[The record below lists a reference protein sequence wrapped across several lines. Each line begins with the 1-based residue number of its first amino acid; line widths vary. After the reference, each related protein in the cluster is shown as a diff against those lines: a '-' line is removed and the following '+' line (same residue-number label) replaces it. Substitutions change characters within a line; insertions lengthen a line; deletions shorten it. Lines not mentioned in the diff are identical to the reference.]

1 MIGKI
6 TRLYTD
12 SYKGLSI
19 ESWMLALVMLINR
32 SGSMVLPFLGVYM
45 IDRLHFSIA
54 QSGFVLSFFGIGSV
68 AGSWIGGTITDKIGE
83 YKVQVYSLLLSVPFF
98 CMLPLFT
105 TVISLAAMIFI
116 QSMISEMFRPANSVA
131 IIKYARPENIT
142 KSFSLNRM
150 AVNLGFSIGPAL
162 GGILSAISYNFL
174 FFSNA
179 FASLI
184 AGFVYIYF
192 FRRRHLI
199 FQLRRARKE
208 RSEDGNS
215 NIHLQKSPYLDF
227 KFMIFSILCTLFS
240 ICFFQ
245 FLNSL
250 PLFYKDDLGLS
261 QQTIGLLLGYSGIV
275 IVLFEMGMVNVAE
288 RKFSIAQTMLYGTM
302 LCALSYGIIGFN
314 HHLSILILSIT
325 LLSLGE
331 ILILPFMS
339 TVTALRAGQ
348 NNQGAYMGVNGI
360 STSIAFI
367 ISPVLGAK
375 LASIY
380 GFNTLWIGSGI
391 LLLLVSIAFYFSVN
405 WMNEKAES

>member
-1 MIGKI
+1 V
-6 TRLYTD
+6 T
-12 SYKGLSI
+12 
-19 ESWMLALVMLINR
+19 
-32 SGSMVLPFLGVYM
+32 
-45 IDRLHFSIA
+45 
-54 QSGFVLSFFGIGSV
+54 
-68 AGSWIGGTITDKIGE
+68 
-83 YKVQVYSLLLSVPFF
+83 
-98 CMLPLFT
+98 
-105 TVISLAAMIFI
+105 SLAAMIFL

-131 IIKYARPENIT
+131 IIKYAKPENIT

-150 AVNLGFSIGPAL
+150 AINLGFSICPAL

-179 FASLI
+179 FAALI
-184 AGFVYIYF
+184 AGLVYIYF

-208 RSEDGNS
+208 RLEDGSS
-215 NIHLQKSPYLDF
+215 NIHSQKSPYWDF

-275 IVLFEMGMVNVAE
+275 IVLFEMGMVNMAE
-288 RKFSIAQTMLYGTM
+288 RKFTIAQTMLYGTM

-331 ILILPFMS
+331 ILIL
-339 TVTALRAGQ
+339 
-348 NNQGAYMGVNGI
+348 
-360 STSIAFI
+360 
-367 ISPVLGAK
+367 
-375 LASIY
+375 
-380 GFNTLWIGSGI
+380 
-391 LLLLVSIAFYFSVN
+391 
-405 WMNEKAES
+405 

>member
-6 TRLYTD
+6 IRTYSE
-12 SYKGLSI
+12 SYKGLSK
-19 ESWMLALVMLINR
+19 ESWMLAIVMLINR

-45 IDRLHFSIA
+45 VDKLNFSIA
-54 QSGFVLSFFGIGSV
+54 QSGFVLSFFGIGAV
-68 AGSWIGGTITDKIGE
+68 VGSWLGGAITDKFDE
-83 YKVQVYSLLLSVPFF
+83 YKVQAYSLFLSVPFF
-98 CMLPLFT
+98 CALPLFT
-105 TVISLAAMIFI
+105 TVGSLALMIFL
-116 QSMISEMFRPANSVA
+116 QSVVSEMFRPANSVA
-131 IIKYARPENIT
+131 IIKYAKPENIT

-150 AVNLGFSIGPAL
+150 AINLGFSIGPAL

-179 FASLI
+179 FAALI
-184 AGFVYIYF
+184 AGLVYVYF

-199 FQLRRARKE
+199 FKRRATIRKNTVE
-208 RSEDGNS
+208 TFKGPVVKKN
-215 NIHLQKSPYLDF
+215 SPYRDF
-227 KFMIFSILCTLFS
+227 KFILFSLLCTLFS

-250 PLFYKDDLGLS
+250 PLFYKEDLGLS

-275 IVLFEMGMVNVAE
+275 IVLFEMGMVNIAE
-288 RKFSIAQTMLYGTM
+288 RKLSTAQTMLYGTI
-302 LCALSYGIIGFN
+302 LCALSYSLIGFN
-314 HHLSILILSIT
+314 HHMVILVASVT

-339 TVTALRAGQ
+339 TVTALRADK

-367 ISPVLGAK
+367 VSPVMGAK
-375 LASIY
+375 LASMF
-380 GFNTLWIGSGI
+380 GFDALWIGSGLVLI
-391 LLLLVSIAFYFSVN
+391 LVSIGFYFSVKG
-405 WMNEKAES
+405 MERKF